1 MKEFY
6 EIDGW
11 FGYDHSK
18 IYDYL
23 VENTTSGGSFLE
35 LGAWLGRSTAYLID
49 NAPNLNITVID
60 SWEGSDSEL
69 DTNHKLAKTKDIFS
83 MFKKNMGNRK
93 FKFYKGRAE
102 KLVEKFDNEYFD
114 TIFIDMDHSYESVKR
129 DIELWLPKVKKGGLL
144 AGDDYR
150 ATVPG
155 VIEAVKELLPNSLI
169 YHYGWIYRN
178 N

>member
-18 IYDYL
+18 VYDYL

-69 DTNHKLAKTKDIFS
+69 DTHHKLAKTEDIFS
-83 MFKKNMGNRK
+83 MFKENMGNRK

-102 KLVEKFDNEYFD
+102 KLVKMFDNEYFD